1 MYEYNKEVY
10 VGGIMPLT
18 VEQKKEIVEK
28 FGKDG
33 KNTGSAE
40 VQIALLTQRIR
51 ELTEHVKVHK
61 KDNHSRHGLVKL
73 VAQRKKM
80 MKYLRKTNPESYVST
95 IKELNIRG

>member
-1 MYEYNKEVY
+1 
-10 VGGIMPLT
+10 MPLT